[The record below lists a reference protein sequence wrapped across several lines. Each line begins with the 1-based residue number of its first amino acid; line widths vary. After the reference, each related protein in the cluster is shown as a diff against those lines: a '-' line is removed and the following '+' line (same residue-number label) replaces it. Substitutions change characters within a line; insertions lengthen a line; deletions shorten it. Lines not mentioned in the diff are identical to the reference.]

1 MIQLNT
7 MNVDEIDGIDG
18 EPDDSKLGH
27 ALELV
32 AALGNCLTA
41 SKDRWCRR
49 HVLLAVF
56 QTGGLKK

>member
-32 AALGNCLTA
+32 AALGHCLTA
-41 SKDRWCRR
+41 SKDRW
-49 HVLLAVF
+49 
-56 QTGGLKK
+56 

>member
-7 MNVDEIDGIDG
+7 MNVDEIDG
-18 EPDDSKLGH
+18 EADDSKLGH

>member
-7 MNVDEIDGIDG
+7 MNVDEIDG
-18 EPDDSKLGH
+18 EADDSKLGH

-41 SKDRWCRR
+41 SKDR
-49 HVLLAVF
+49 
-56 QTGGLKK
+56 